1 MVYTISKSSVNLWFL
16 TVTAGDK
23 ASRLSINN
31 HSAETIHH
39 HHAMVDLPQFS
50 HCSAD
55 TQNPFLFLC
64 LTRNIL
70 TKLKAFDNT
79 LFVY

>member
-1 MVYTISKSSVNLWFL
+1 MVYNISKSSVNLWFL

-23 ASRLSINN
+23 ASRLSMNN

-55 TQNPFLFLC
+55 T
-64 LTRNIL
+64 
-70 TKLKAFDNT
+70 
-79 LFVY
+79 